1 MTIIRSVIYLSWLAL
16 VAAGCCSSDKSQ
28 TSDTAKPE
36 AQEVRVQ
43 STGGK
48 PTTVKP
54 NVTEIEARINSITLV
69 DSIHYKL
76 SISIIAVKPAEGM
89 ESLAEA
95 GQEVVVSPLYTTG
108 KNGGIDIMSERNR
121 SLRSLRDLQTGEMIK
136 GKISL
141 AQSGEWILVEVQ
153 GR

>member
-1 MTIIRSVIYLSWLAL
+1 
-16 VAAGCCSSDKSQ
+16 
-28 TSDTAKPE
+28 
-36 AQEVRVQ
+36 
-43 STGGK
+43 
-48 PTTVKP
+48 
-54 NVTEIEARINSITLV
+54 
-69 DSIHYKL
+69 
-76 SISIIAVKPAEGM
+76 M